1 VGLLCLLAPGAERPT
16 SHPAVRDGSGF
27 IKKMN
32 KLGQTSF
39 SDRLLSAEKIP
50 KTRPDPIGLIVSRG

>member
-1 VGLLCLLAPGAERPT
+1 
-16 SHPAVRDGSGF
+16 VRDGSGF

-50 KTRPDPIGLIVSRG
+50 KTRPDPILIGLPPRTRG